1 MQTNNMVHYIDIE
14 SVVKAK
20 APKYYPKVPRWLFR
34 FAAWL
39 ICQKE
44 MNHVLE
50 TLDTEEGADFADGMT
65 RLLNVQYRLE
75 GMEHIPTEGRYIFV
89 SNHPL
94 GAFDGI
100 SYIKI
105 LGRHYPGRFK
115 VIVNDML
122 MYIHPLRPV
131 FLPVNTLGGQ
141 RREDMAAIDA
151 AYRDEQMQIL
161 SFPAGFCSRWIDGR
175 IQDVAWK
182 KSVITQAVESQR
194 DIIPIYFGG
203 RNSGFFYFIEWLRR
217 KLGMKFNIGLILLPW
232 QMMRT
237 SRNKTYVIRVG
248 QPISW
253 RTFDRSKS
261 PTEWAAWLRQ
271 ETYKLAENK

>member
-1 MQTNNMVHYIDIE
+1 MIHYIDIE
-14 SVVKAK
+14 SVVKTKLPRQYAK
-20 APKYYPKVPRWLFR
+20 IPKWVFR
-34 FAAWL
+34 LAAWI

-44 MNHVLE
+44 MNQVLE
-50 TLDTEEGADFADGMT
+50 TLDGEEGVDFADGMT
-65 RLLNVQYRLE
+65 RLLRVDYHLHGLE
-75 GMEHIPTEGRYIFV
+75 NIPAEGRFIFV

-105 LGRHYPGRFK
+105 LGRKYPNHFK

-141 RREDMAAIDA
+141 RREDMTAIDA
-151 AYRDEQMQIL
+151 ALRDPETQLL
-161 SFPAGFCSRWIDGR
+161 SFPAGFCSRRIDGR

-182 KSVITQAVESQR
+182 KSVITQAIETQR
-194 DIIPIYFGG
+194 DIIPLYFGG
-203 RNSGFFYFIEWLRR
+203 RNSTFFYWVEWLRR
-217 KLGMKFNIGLILLPW
+217 QLGMKFNIGLILLPW
-232 QMMRT
+232 QMMKT
-237 SRNKTYVIRVG
+237 SRGKTYDIRVG

-253 RTFDRSKS
+253 RTFDRSKT
-261 PTEWAAWLRQ
+261 PTEWAAWLRH
-271 ETYKLAENK
+271 ETYQLANKQSK